1 MKLVLLLLMCWFI
14 SVSVK
19 EPISPRAVFGVK
31 VSIGANS
38 EVTSYV
44 CYLYDGR
51 TLSQKKMV
59 DKESF
64 VKIVS
69 GHWPSIY
76 NPKRQ
81 DYFEEHNIDCSI
93 LVDPITRKTSLG
105 CAPFDSLWKIHF
117 GTYPFQNNSEPGWGN
132 KYHRPSPK
140 QEKYLFNRYG
150 IRRIEADYFLDTNFW
165 MILNDV
171 TDQDWINNYKSLY

>member
-1 MKLVLLLLMCWFI
+1 MRLLLLLMCWVL
-14 SVSVK
+14 SVSIILPSSAK
-19 EPISPRAVFGVK
+19 AVFGVK

-51 TLSQKKMV
+51 YLTQKKMV

-76 NPKRQ
+76 NPKRI

-93 LVDPITRKTSLG
+93 LTDPITRKTSLG

-117 GTYPFQNNSEPGWGN
+117 ATYPFQTNSEKGWGN

-140 QEKYLFNRYG
+140 QEVYLYNRYG
-150 IRRIEADYFLDTNFW
+150 VRRIDADYFLDTNFW

-171 TDQDWINNYKSLY
+171 TDPDWIQNYKSLH